1 MLIMCVWLYYPDTW
15 QWSTVGRNQPSC
27 EAFVTGTGRSCAPWY
42 WAAVGGAEWQAA
54 LLPRTLHRHCMH
66 LWGSSLNL
74 VLFCGLNIFWCVC
87 SVTTLNLYISVRA
100 WKAFGVQIR
109 ASALVCSTRKLVY
122 THQHCSAKQ
131 TNTWK
136 WEADWETHFE
146 PTFCPNQNVYVNL
159 KPNRWVL
166 TRQNEDA
173 ALTVLPEIWSLS
185 II

>member
-1 MLIMCVWLYYPDTW
+1 MKYSWKKPAILRGLCDWDRKVVCSLVPGSSGGSWVAGCTAAKDSASSLYA
-15 QWSTVGRNQPSC
+15 SL
-27 EAFVTGTGRSCAPWY
+27 RSC
-42 WAAVGGAEWQAA
+42 
-54 LLPRTLHRHCMH
+54 C
-66 LWGSSLNL
+66 SLNL
-74 VLFCGLNIFWCVC
+74 ALFCGLNIFWCVC

-146 PTFCPNQNVYVNL
+146 PTFCPNQNVYVNS

-166 TRQNEDA
+166 TRQNEDT